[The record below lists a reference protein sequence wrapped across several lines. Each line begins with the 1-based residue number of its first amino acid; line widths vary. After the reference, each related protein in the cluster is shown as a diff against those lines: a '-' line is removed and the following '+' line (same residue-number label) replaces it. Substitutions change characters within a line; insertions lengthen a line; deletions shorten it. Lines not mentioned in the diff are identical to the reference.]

1 MTNTEPRSYADA
13 VPKLAEL
20 GRDVLFG
27 DVWERPGLSKR
38 DRSLVVVS
46 VIAATYRPQQIGFHL
61 RRAVENGLTLD
72 ELAEAIT
79 QIAFYAGWPSAV
91 SAAEALATLKAELA
105 EEQDQAPAS

>member
-1 MTNTEPRSYADA
+1 MTSSEPRNYASA
-13 VPKLAEL
+13 VPKLAEI

-46 VIAATYRPQQIGFHL
+46 VIAATYRPQQLGFHL
-61 RRAVENGLTLD
+61 RRAIENGLTVE

-91 SAAEALATLKAELA
+91 SAAEALAQLKGELKS
-105 EEQDQAPAS
+105 DS